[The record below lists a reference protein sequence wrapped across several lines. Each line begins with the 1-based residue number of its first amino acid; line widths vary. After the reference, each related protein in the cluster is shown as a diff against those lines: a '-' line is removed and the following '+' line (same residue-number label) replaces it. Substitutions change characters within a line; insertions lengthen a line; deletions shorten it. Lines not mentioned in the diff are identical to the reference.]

1 MELDQILQ
9 LIDKVS
15 DSSLTAFD
23 YEADGIKIAMEHGK
37 AAPVQVQMSGVPSG
51 AGLQMAE
58 MMGGANGVTA
68 KEAAMPE
75 RKETAG
81 KSTAAEDHSE
91 AEEGVFVTSPLVGTF
106 YTAPA
111 EDAEPFVKVGQEVLT
126 GQTLAI
132 VEAMKMMN
140 EITAPAP
147 GIVTEVLAANGAQV
161 EYDQVLFRI
170 ATQASA

>member
-111 EDAEPFVKVGQEVLT
+111 RCRAVCEGRRHREKGT
-126 GQTLAI
+126 GCSDCGGH
-132 VEAMKMMN
+132 EAD
-140 EITAPAP
+140 E
-147 GIVTEVLAANGAQV
+147 
-161 EYDQVLFRI
+161 
-170 ATQASA
+170 

>member
-81 KSTAAEDHSE
+81 KNNTTAEEHSE

-106 YTAPA
+106 YIAPA
-111 EDAEPFVKVGQEVLT
+111 EDAEPFVKVGDTVKK
-126 GQTLAI
+126 GQVVAI
-132 VEAMKMMN
+132 VEAMKLMN
-140 EITAPAP
+140 EIESEVDGVIA
-147 GIVTEVLAANGAQV
+147 EVLVKNGEMV
-161 EYDQVLFRI
+161 DYGKPLFRVK
-170 ATQASA
+170 A

>member
-68 KEAAMPE
+68 KEA
-75 RKETAG
+75 G

-111 EDAEPFVKVGQEVLT
+111 EDAEPFVKVGDTVKK
-126 GQTLAI
+126 GQVVAI
-132 VEAMKMMN
+132 VEAMKLMN
-140 EITAPAP
+140 EIESEVDGVIA
-147 GIVTEVLAANGAQV
+147 EVLVKNGEMV
-161 EYDQVLFRI
+161 DYGKPLFRVK
-170 ATQASA
+170 A

>member
-37 AAPVQVQMSGVPSG
+37 AAPVQVQMS
-51 AGLQMAE
+51 
-58 MMGGANGVTA
+58 
-68 KEAAMPE
+68 MPE

-111 EDAEPFVKVGQEVLT
+111 EDAEPFVKVGDTVKK
-126 GQTLAI
+126 GQVVAI
-132 VEAMKMMN
+132 VEAMKLMN
-140 EITAPAP
+140 EIESEVDGVIA
-147 GIVTEVLAANGAQV
+147 EVLVKNGEMV
-161 EYDQVLFRI
+161 DYGKPLFRVK
-170 ATQASA
+170 A

>member
-68 KEAAMPE
+68 KNP
-75 RKETAG
+75 RQ
-81 KSTAAEDHSE
+81 
-91 AEEGVFVTSPLVGTF
+91 TSPKRLKNPANCRRNQ
-106 YTAPA
+106 TA
-111 EDAEPFVKVGQEVLT
+111 V
-126 GQTLAI
+126 
-132 VEAMKMMN
+132 
-140 EITAPAP
+140 
-147 GIVTEVLAANGAQV
+147 
-161 EYDQVLFRI
+161 
-170 ATQASA
+170 

>member
-58 MMGGANGVTA
+58 MMGGANGVTV
-68 KEAAMPE
+68 KETAMPE

-81 KSTAAEDHSE
+81 KSTAAEEHSE

-111 EDAEPFVKVGQEVLT
+111 EDAEPCVKVGDTVKK
-126 GQTLAI
+126 GQVVAI
-132 VEAMKMMN
+132 VEAMKLMN
-140 EITAPAP
+140 EIESEVDGVIA
-147 GIVTEVLAANGAQV
+147 EVLVKNGEMV
-161 EYDQVLFRI
+161 DYGKPLFRVK
-170 ATQASA
+170 A

>member
-106 YTAPA
+106 YT
-111 EDAEPFVKVGQEVLT
+111 VKKGQVV
-126 GQTLAI
+126 AI
-132 VEAMKMMN
+132 VEAMKLMN
-140 EITAPAP
+140 EIESEVDGVIA
-147 GIVTEVLAANGAQV
+147 EVLVKNGEMV
-161 EYDQVLFRI
+161 DYGKPLFRVK
-170 ATQASA
+170 A

>member
-58 MMGGANGVTA
+58 MMGGANGVTV

-81 KSTAAEDHSE
+81 KNTAAEEHSE

-111 EDAEPFVKVGQEVLT
+111 EDGWRHREKGT
-126 GQTLAI
+126 GRSNRGGH
-132 VEAMKMMN
+132 EAD
-140 EITAPAP
+140 E
-147 GIVTEVLAANGAQV
+147 
-161 EYDQVLFRI
+161 
-170 ATQASA
+170 

>member
-81 KSTAAEDHSE
+81 KSTAAEAHS
-91 AEEGVFVTSPLVGTF
+91 EGVFVTSPLVGTF

-111 EDAEPFVKVGQEVLT
+111 EDAEPFVKVGDTVKK
-126 GQTLAI
+126 GQVVAI
-132 VEAMKMMN
+132 VEAMKLMN
-140 EITAPAP
+140 EIESEVDGVIA
-147 GIVTEVLAANGAQV
+147 EVLVKNGEMV
-161 EYDQVLFRI
+161 DYGKPLFRVK
-170 ATQASA
+170 A

>member
-23 YEADGIKIAMEHGK
+23 YEADGIKIAME
-37 AAPVQVQMSGVPSG
+37 VQMSGVPSG

-111 EDAEPFVKVGQEVLT
+111 EDAEPFVKVGDTVKK
-126 GQTLAI
+126 GQVVAI
-132 VEAMKMMN
+132 VEAMKLMN
-140 EITAPAP
+140 EIESEVDG
-147 GIVTEVLAANGAQV
+147 GIAEVLVKNGEMV
-161 EYDQVLFRI
+161 DYGKPLFRVK
-170 ATQASA
+170 A

>member
-68 KEAAMPE
+68 KEAA
-75 RKETAG
+75 G

-111 EDAEPFVKVGQEVLT
+111 EDAEPFVKVGDTVKK
-126 GQTLAI
+126 GQVVAI
-132 VEAMKMMN
+132 VEAMKLMN
-140 EITAPAP
+140 EIESEVDGVIA
-147 GIVTEVLAANGAQV
+147 EVLVKNGEMV
-161 EYDQVLFRI
+161 DYGKPLFRVK
-170 ATQASA
+170 A